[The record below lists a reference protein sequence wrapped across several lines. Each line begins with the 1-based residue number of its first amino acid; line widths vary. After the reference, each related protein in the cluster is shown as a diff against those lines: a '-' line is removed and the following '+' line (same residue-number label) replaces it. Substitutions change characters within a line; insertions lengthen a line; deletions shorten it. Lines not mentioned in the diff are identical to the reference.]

1 MKRKI
6 IQALLAVVI
15 AIGLWMYVVMVVNPE
30 WEDTFRDITVTL
42 DNAEILN
49 ERGLM
54 LVSDEIPKVTLR
66 LSGNRADMIKLNSS
80 NITLRADLSRIYSA
94 GEQTLEYSISYPP
107 DVSSNAFEIISQTP
121 HQITLSVAE
130 WKSAE
135 IEVEPIFSG
144 EVPPQYMFFRDIAPQ
159 KITVTGP
166 VEVIDRIAMAKVD
179 INLDGRTETS
189 NEKFDYVL
197 CDANGAPVESKWV
210 KRSVEQVSYTLKIQR
225 WKDIEVRV
233 DVIDGGG
240 LKKEDCTINQSVST
254 IRVSGSEKQLEDLDY
269 LVVGEIDL
277 AQVLKNEIKTYN
289 IIMPEGI
296 TNHSGKN
303 AVEVSLVIPEL
314 STKWLAVSDI
324 GYVNLSPGMTAEINT
339 TEQDIQVRGDG
350 EFLKKLTPQDLRIQV
365 DLTDAIVGTT
375 SYKAVVIVVNNDYY
389 DHVGA
394 VGSYDILVTVSAQP

>member
-6 IQALLAVVI
+6 IQVLLAVAI
-15 AIGLWMYVVMVVNPE
+15 AVGLWMYVVMVVNPE

-66 LSGNRADMIKLNSS
+66 LSGNRADMIKLNAS
-80 NITLRADLSRIYSA
+80 NITVRADLSRIYSA
-94 GEQTLEYSISYPP
+94 GEQTLEYSINYPP
-107 DVSSNAFEIISQTP
+107 DVASNAFKIISQAP
-121 HQITLSVAE
+121 QQITLSVAE

-135 IEVEPIFSG
+135 IEVEPNFSG
-144 EVPPQYMFFRDIAPQ
+144 ELPPQYMLFRDIAPQ

-166 VEVIDRIAMAKVD
+166 VDIINRIAEARVD

-197 CDANGAPVESKWV
+197 CDANGLTIESKWV
-210 KRSVEQVSYTLKIQR
+210 KCSVEQVSYTLKIQR

-233 DVIDGGG
+233 NVVGGGG
-240 LKKEDCTINQSVST
+240 LTREDCTITQSVST
-254 IRVSGSEKQLEDLDY
+254 IRVSGSDKQLENLAY

-277 AQVLKNEIKTYN
+277 AQVLQDETKTYD
-289 IIMPEGI
+289 IVMPEGI
-296 TNHSGKN
+296 TNHSGKSV
-303 AVEVSLVIPEL
+303 VEVSLKIPERD
-314 STKWLAVSDI
+314 TDWFKVSNI
-324 GYVNLSPGMTAEINT
+324 GYINLASGMKAEINT
-339 TEQDIQVRGDG
+339 TEQDIQVRGNS
-350 EFLKKLTPQDLRIQV
+350 EHLKKLTPQDLKIQV
-365 DLTDAIVGTT
+365 DLTDAIIGTT
-375 SYKAVVIVVNNDYY
+375 SYKAIVIVSDEYN

-394 VGSYDILVTVSAQP
+394 VGSYEILVTVSVQS

>member
-6 IQALLAVVI
+6 IQILLAVAI

-54 LVSDEIPKVTLR
+54 LVSDEIPTVTLR

-94 GEQTLEYSISYPP
+94 GEQTLEYSISYPQ

-121 HQITLSVAE
+121 QQITLSVAE
-130 WKSAE
+130 WKAAE
-135 IEVEPIFSG
+135 IEVKPVFTG
-144 EVPPQYMFFRDIAPQ
+144 ELPEQYMLFQDIAPQ
-159 KITVTGP
+159 KVTVTGP
-166 VEVIDRIAMAKVD
+166 VEVINRIAAAKAE
-179 INLDGRTETS
+179 INLDDRTETS
-189 NEKFDYVL
+189 NEQFDYVL
-197 CDANGAPVESKWV
+197 YDTNGNPVESKWV

-233 DVIDGGG
+233 NVIDGGG

-254 IRVSGSEKQLEDLDY
+254 IRVSGSENLLENLEY

-289 IIMPEGI
+289 IVMPEGI

-303 AVEVSLVIPEL
+303 AVEVSLTIPKLE
-314 STKWLAVSDI
+314 SKWFTVSDI
-324 GYVNLSPGMTAEINT
+324 DYVNLPAGMKAEINT
-339 TEQDIQVRGDG
+339 TEQDIQMRGDG
-350 EFLKKLTPQDLRIQV
+350 EYLKKLTPQDLKIQV
-365 DLTDAIVGTT
+365 DLTDAIVGPT
-375 SYKAVVIVVNNDYY
+375 SYKAVVIVVNNNYY
-389 DHVGA
+389 EYVGA
-394 VGSYDILVTVSAQP
+394 VGSYEIFVTISMQP